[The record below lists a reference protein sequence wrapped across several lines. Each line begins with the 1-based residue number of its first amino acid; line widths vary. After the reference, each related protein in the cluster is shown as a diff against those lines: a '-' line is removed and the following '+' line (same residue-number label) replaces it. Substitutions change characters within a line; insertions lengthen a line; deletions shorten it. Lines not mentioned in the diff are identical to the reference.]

1 MSYISILFI
10 LFLLAVTIIYFL
22 TPPGKQWIVLLSAS
36 YVFYFAAGIEL
47 AIFLLFTTITVFY
60 AGQLLGKLNVEY
72 HDRLKCG
79 IHFDKEKKKRLKE
92 SVTKRKKRIVVV
104 MLLINFGILFVLK
117 YFPVFAEP
125 IGGLFTSA
133 WPDFE
138 MGSFHFLLPLGIS
151 FYTFQAMGY
160 IIDLYRD
167 KFRPERNLAKFALFL
182 SFFPQIV
189 QGPISRYDEL
199 AKQLYAPHRFDCK
212 RVKSGMELMLW
223 GYFKKMVI
231 ADHLAILT
239 GTVFENPEQ
248 YQGLYLIFT
257 AMLSWIELY
266 TDFSGGIDIT
276 RGIAEIFGIVL
287 PENFKRPFFAD
298 SLSEFWRRWHIT
310 LNNWWR
316 DYIFYPLT
324 LSKAFVFLG
333 KKCRNRF
340 GNDVGKKMPAML
352 ALLIVRV
359 INSIWHGAYIIYF
372 VGGLYHG
379 ILIALAYLLEP
390 KFAALTKR
398 LRVNT
403 NCLSFRI
410 FRIGRTFILI
420 SAPRLFYTAKSW
432 SNMILY
438 IRYAFNKFNP
448 WIFFDESW
456 YKLGLDR
463 KTFQMVAVSMLVLLV
478 VSIFQEKGC
487 CIREKLEEQNV
498 LFRWLVY
505 VSGILAVFFFG
516 VYGLGYDVS
525 GFQYM
530 QF

>member
-10 LFLLAVTIIYFL
+10 LFLLVVAVIYFL
-22 TPPGKQWIVLLSAS
+22 TPAGSQWIVLLCAS

-60 AGQLLGKLNVEY
+60 AGQMIGKLNGEY
-72 HDRLKCG
+72 RERLKRG
-79 IHFDKEKKKRLKE
+79 KNFGKEKKKRIKE
-92 SVTKRKKRIVVV
+92 SFNKRKKRIVVV

-117 YFPVFAEP
+117 YLPVFAGP
-125 IGGLFTSA
+125 IGALFSSV
-133 WPDFE
+133 WPGFE
-138 MGSFHFLLPLGIS
+138 MRSFQFLLPLGIS

-160 IIDLYRD
+160 LIDLYRD
-167 KFRPERNLAKFALFL
+167 KFQPERNLAKFALFL
-182 SFFPQIV
+182 SFFPQII

-212 RVKSGMELMLW
+212 RVKFGMELMLW

-231 ADHLAILT
+231 ADHLAVLT
-239 GTVFENPEQ
+239 GTVFGNPEQ
-248 YQGLYLIFT
+248 YQGLYLICT

-276 RGIAEIFGIVL
+276 RGIAEILGIVL

-324 LSKAFVFLG
+324 LSSAFVLLG

-340 GNDVGKKMPAML
+340 GNDAGKKMPAML

-359 INSIWHGAYIIYF
+359 VNSVWHGAYIIYF

-390 KFAALTKR
+390 QFETLTKR
-398 LRVNT
+398 LKVNT
-403 NCLSFRI
+403 RCLSFQI

-420 SAPRLFYTAKSW
+420 SMPRLFYTAESW
-432 SNMILY
+432 SDMILY
-438 IRYAFNKFNP
+438 IRYAFNRFNP

-463 KTFQMVAVSMLVLLV
+463 KTFQMVIVSMLVLFV
-478 VSIFQEKGC
+478 VSIFQEKGF
-487 CIREKLEEQNV
+487 CIREKLDEQNV
-498 LFRWLVY
+498 VFRWMVY
-505 VSGILAVFFFG
+505 FAGVLAVFFFG
-516 VYGLGYDVS
+516 VYGLGYDAS

>member
-1 MSYISILFI
+1 MSYISIIFI
-10 LFLLAVTIIYFL
+10 LFLLIAAAIYFSV
-22 TPPGKQWIVLLSAS
+22 PAGSQWIVLLAAS
-36 YVFYFAAGIEL
+36 YIFYFAAGMEL
-47 AIFLLFTTITVFY
+47 AVFLLFTTIIVFY
-60 AGQLLGKLNVEY
+60 AGKRLGKLNQEY
-72 HDRLKCG
+72 RDRLKDREG
-79 IHFDKEKKKRLKE
+79 IDKEEKKRLKE
-92 SVTKRKKRIVVV
+92 SYHKRKKRIVVI

-117 YFPVFAEP
+117 YLPVFAGP
-125 IGGLFTSA
+125 IGELFCSIR
-133 WPDFE
+133 PDFE
-138 MGSFHFLLPLGIS
+138 MPVFQFLLPLGIS

-160 IIDLYRD
+160 MIDLYRG
-167 KFRPERNLAKFALFL
+167 KFQPEKNLAKFALFL
-182 SFFPQIV
+182 SFFPQII

-199 AKQLYAPHRFDCK
+199 AGQLYAPHKFDYK
-212 RVKSGMELMLW
+212 RVKFGVELMLW

-239 GTVFENPEQ
+239 GSVFGNPEQ

-266 TDFSGGIDIT
+266 ADFSGGIDIT
-276 RGIAEIFGIVL
+276 RGAAEIFGIIL

-298 SLSEFWRRWHIT
+298 SLPEFWRRWHIT

-333 KKCRNRF
+333 KKCRKLF
-340 GNDVGKKMPAML
+340 GNDTGKKIPAMI

-359 INSIWHGAYIIYF
+359 VNSVWHGAYIIYF

-390 KFAALTKR
+390 QFEMLTAR
-398 LRVNT
+398 LKVNT
-403 NCLSFRI
+403 QCLSWKI
-410 FRIGRTFILI
+410 FRIVRTFVLI
-420 SAPRLFYTAKSW
+420 SIPRLFYTAESW
-432 SNMILY
+432 LDMIRY
-438 IRYAFNKFNP
+438 IRFAFSKFNP

-463 KTFQMVAVSMLVLLV
+463 KTFQMVMVSVTVLFV
-478 VSIFQEKGC
+478 VSFLQEKGY
-487 CIREKLEEQNV
+487 CIREKLEEQNAV
-498 LFRWLVY
+498 FRWMVY
-505 VSGILAVFFFG
+505 FTGVLAVFFFG
-516 VYGLGYDVS
+516 VYGLGYDAS